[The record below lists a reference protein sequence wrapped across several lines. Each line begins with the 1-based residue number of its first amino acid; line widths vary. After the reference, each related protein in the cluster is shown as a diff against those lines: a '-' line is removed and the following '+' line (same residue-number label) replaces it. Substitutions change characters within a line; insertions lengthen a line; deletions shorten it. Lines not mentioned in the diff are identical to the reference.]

1 MRFYLSLIIAKL
13 VYLAIKLRHKS
24 SGTSFVGMLTL
35 KICPDF
41 LTHCSKY
48 IKKDVATITGTNGKS
63 TTSGIMA
70 HILETNNQKVI
81 HNLEGANMLT
91 GIANVFALG
100 IRPFKRYDYAVIES
114 DEAYLTK
121 LYDYMKSNYLVVT
134 NLFRDQL
141 DRYGELNTTADF
153 IKSAIAKNPD
163 LKLILNADDPI
174 VATFNRTKYAV
185 YYGFENVKCSSKS
198 NAPSE
203 NFNCACGNPLEYSK
217 RFFAQQGHYFCPK
230 CGYKRPECNY
240 PADVEVFDDYSII
253 TLKGVEYRV
262 NLTGLYNAYNAL
274 ASIAF
279 ALELGISAEQIQKA
293 LDTYHSIFGRTEKRI
308 INGNQALIQL
318 IKNPTGASEVL
329 KTVDLDSNIVIAIN
343 DNYADGRDISWLWD
357 SDFEQLKN
365 AKKLVITSG
374 IRANDMATRL
384 KYAGIPQ
391 EKILVE
397 PNIKKAIDKATK
409 DGKTTI
415 LPSYTA
421 LLSIKK

>member
-48 IKKDVATITGTNGKS
+48 IKKDVTTITGTNGKS

-141 DRYGELNTTADF
+141 DRYGELNTTAEF
-153 IKSAIAKNPD
+153 IKSAIDKNPD
-163 LKLILNADDPI
+163 LKLCCILW
-174 VATFNRTKYAV
+174 V
-185 YYGFENVKCSSKS
+185 
-198 NAPSE
+198 
-203 NFNCACGNPLEYSK
+203 
-217 RFFAQQGHYFCPK
+217 
-230 CGYKRPECNY
+230 
-240 PADVEVFDDYSII
+240 
-253 TLKGVEYRV
+253 
-262 NLTGLYNAYNAL
+262 
-274 ASIAF
+274 
-279 ALELGISAEQIQKA
+279 
-293 LDTYHSIFGRTEKRI
+293 
-308 INGNQALIQL
+308 
-318 IKNPTGASEVL
+318 
-329 KTVDLDSNIVIAIN
+329 
-343 DNYADGRDISWLWD
+343 
-357 SDFEQLKN
+357 
-365 AKKLVITSG
+365 
-374 IRANDMATRL
+374 
-384 KYAGIPQ
+384 
-391 EKILVE
+391 
-397 PNIKKAIDKATK
+397 
-409 DGKTTI
+409 
-415 LPSYTA
+415 
-421 LLSIKK
+421 